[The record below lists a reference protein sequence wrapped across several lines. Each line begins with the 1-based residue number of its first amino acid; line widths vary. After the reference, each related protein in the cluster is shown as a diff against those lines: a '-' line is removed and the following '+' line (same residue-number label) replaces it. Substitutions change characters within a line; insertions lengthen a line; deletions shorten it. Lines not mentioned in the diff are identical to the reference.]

1 MKSKQLG
8 FRASAWVG
16 GASTSFIAGLA
27 GVLVALVHEPASA
40 QVAVA
45 VPPTAVDVPSVPNAL
60 SSASVPSV
68 PGIGEYIQDSAAAV
82 ALGKALFWDTAIG
95 SDGVACAS
103 CHFHAGADN
112 RIKNQVDPGILR
124 QDNTLSAESF
134 QATASGA
141 AKSGPN
147 YTLRASDFPF
157 HKLSDPSDRDS
168 RVLSTT
174 DDVVS
179 SQGTF
184 SGEFIDGVVRFG
196 FKQDFCKKSPSTI
209 FNVAGIGTRKVEPR
223 NTPTMINA
231 VFNFRNFWDGRANNV
246 FNGMNPFG
254 LRDKTQ
260 RIHKLND
267 NGTTSPVTVA
277 LVNSSL
283 ASQAAGPPL
292 SDFEMSCQGRTFA
305 DIGRKVLSKR
315 ALLGQSVALNDSVLA
330 QYRALII
337 PGLSVTYSDLVKRAF
352 KPAWWKGTSP
362 IKGYNHMEN
371 NFSLF
376 WGLAIQAY
384 EATLVSDSA
393 PYDAWAR
400 AGKPAVSKV
409 AGFGGAER
417 RGLDVFMG
425 KGKCIN
431 CHGGPEF
438 TNAGTPT
445 FDDARRNALVSR
457 MLMGDHEV
465 AVYDEGFYNIG
476 VTPTAFD
483 IGLGGVDPIIGQPLS
498 FSRQYEQELLG
509 FDKPDEFE
517 VDPCTFE
524 VPTGEDCNVPPTP
537 PFRTAVNGAFKVP
550 TLRNVELTGPYMHN
564 GSMATLE
571 QVVEFYNRGGNF
583 KNGDLDADI
592 GRIGF
597 SAQEKADL
605 VAFLKSLT
613 DPRVR
618 YKSAPFDHP
627 ELRITNGHAGD
638 QSRITLSQNNMAVDT
653 WTTLPAVGRTGTL
666 IFPLQPFTPAK

>member
-1 MKSKQLG
+1 MTTKQPRLLSSSSGIGILFVAG
-8 FRASAWVG
+8 FA
-16 GASTSFIAGLA
+16 GA
-27 GVLVALVHEPASA
+27 LVAVLSEPASA
-40 QVAVA
+40 QVAGPAPVA
-45 VPPTAVDVPSVPNAL
+45 VPDVPSIPDAL
-60 SSASVPSV
+60 SSKSVPSV
-68 PGIGEYIQDSAAAV
+68 PGIEEYIQDSAAAV

-112 RIKNQVDPGILR
+112 RLKNQVNPGLLR
-124 QDNTLSAESF
+124 QDNTASAESF

-141 AKSGPN
+141 SKSGPN

-168 RVLSTT
+168 KVLATT
-174 DDVVS
+174 DDVAS

-184 SGEFIDGVVRFG
+184 SGEFIEGVVRFG
-196 FKQDFCKKSPSTI
+196 FKQDFCKRSPSTI
-209 FNVAGIGTRKVEPR
+209 FNVGGIGVRKVEPR

-231 VFNFRNFWDGRANNV
+231 VFNYRNFWDGRANNV

-254 LRDKTQ
+254 LRDTTQ
-260 RIHKLND
+260 RIHRLNAS
-267 NGTTSPVTVA
+267 GTTSPVTVA
-277 LVNSSL
+277 LRNSSL

-330 QYRALII
+330 QYRALIL
-337 PGLSVTYSDLVKRAF
+337 PGLSVTYADLIKRAF
-352 KPAWWKGTSP
+352 KPAWWNGRAL
-362 IKGYNHMEN
+362 IKGYSHMEN

-384 EATLVSDSA
+384 EATLVSDGA
-393 PYDAWAR
+393 PYDAWVR
-400 AGKPAVSKV
+400 AGKPASSKV
-409 AGFGGAER
+409 AGFGSAER

-425 KGKCIN
+425 RGKCIN

-438 TNAGTPT
+438 TNAGTPA
-445 FDDARRNALVSR
+445 FEDAKRNALVSR
-457 MLMGDHEV
+457 MLMGDKGV
-465 AVYDEGFYNIG
+465 ALYDEGFYNIG

-483 IGLGGVDPIIGQPLS
+483 IGLGGVDPISGQPLS

-509 FDKPDEFE
+509 FDKPDDFE

-524 VPTGEDCNVPPTP
+524 VKTGEDCNVPPTP

-592 GRIGF
+592 GRIGL
-597 SAQEKADL
+597 SAQERADL

-613 DPRVR
+613 DSRVR

-627 ELRITNGHAGD
+627 ELRITYGHAGD
-638 QSRITLSQNNMAVDT
+638 QSRITLSKDKMALDS

-666 IFPLQPFTPAK
+666 LFPLQPFTPSK